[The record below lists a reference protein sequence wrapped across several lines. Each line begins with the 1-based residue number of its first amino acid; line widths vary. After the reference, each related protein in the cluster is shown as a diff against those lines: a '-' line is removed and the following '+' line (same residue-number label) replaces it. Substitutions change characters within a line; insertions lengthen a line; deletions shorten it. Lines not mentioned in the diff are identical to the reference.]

1 MSPIR
6 GVSEVRHLPR
16 LGKFHLGIKIEKP
29 GKHPYPSPTDYFV
42 VPDEI
47 KQYVGDKPKTL
58 SIMFPTD
65 NPEDFAPQ
73 YLKLYSLTQG
83 LVCRGDGIKC
93 RRKIDKETGLVA
105 DHTTQEWVFTEMT
118 CDPDHCPEMV
128 GDPDQNI
135 RPQCRRVMNL
145 MFALPHVPGLG
156 VWQLDT
162 SSFYSIVNVNSCL
175 DVIRG
180 LLGRIAGVPLTL
192 SLEPR
197 EVTPPG
203 MKKKTI
209 QVLHLRSNL
218 KLADLRRK
226 ALPAA
231 PKAAIARPEEEEPPE
246 DLFPDEVLAERDGV
260 DAGPPAPEEP
270 KSPAQGQGQTPKK
283 VKPRAEW
290 DKITQDMVPDFLHL
304 ETVFCQLSGLSNRQ
318 MYAELGGG
326 SRDTMAIPAW
336 EAFLSLKE
344 RFAPTVQPGQHKLV

>member
-1 MSPIR
+1 MSPIK

-58 SIMFPTD
+58 NIMFPTD

-83 LVCRGDGIKC
+83 LVSRGDGIKC
-93 RRKIDKETGLVA
+93 RRKIDTATGAVA
-105 DHTTQEWVFTEMT
+105 DHTTQEWEFTEMA

-128 GDPDQNI
+128 GNPDQNI

-145 MFALPHVPGLG
+145 MFVLPHVPGLG

-162 SSFYSIVNVNSCL
+162 SSFHSIVNVNSCL

-180 LLGRIAGVPLTL
+180 LLGRIVGVPLTL

-203 MKKKTI
+203 MTKKTI

-218 KLADLRRK
+218 KLVDLRRK

-231 PKAAIARPEEEEPPE
+231 PRADVARPEEEEQPE
-246 DLFPDEVLAERDGV
+246 DLFPTEIIAEREGLNT
-260 DAGPPAPEEP
+260 GPPAEAEP
-270 KSPAQGQGQTPKK
+270 KALSKSQDEAPQKA
-283 VKPRAEW
+283 KPRAEW
-290 DKITQDMVPDFLHL
+290 DKVTQDMVPDFLHL

-318 MYAELGGG
+318 MYTELGGG
-326 SRDTMAIPAW
+326 SRNTMTISPW
-336 EAFLSLKE
+336 DAFLTLKE
-344 RFAPTVQPGQHKLV
+344 RFVPAGKPAQHKLV